1 MMSKTRFA
9 FRADREAVLQP
20 LHKIALKN
28 SPCKLGT

>member
-9 FRADREAVLQP
+9 FRAETVLQP